1 MTSIKQRRKQDKVN
15 RQNERSIHRHRSL
28 VISELLKIIPTY
40 PVEEIKTTA
49 FALKQEHKVTETP
62 VASPV
67 ISTNA
72 DELNKPGTS
81 DEIFM
86 DVDIPANSPSA
97 HIRKRKLQ
105 RRVLKNMKAA
115 VMSTHVIANVNKD
128 KVAKLLAQ
136 AIRLQDPPDREETF
150 VEMDLNS
157 DQFNRRVGIFKD
169 FQDVIVPDDS

>member
-1 MTSIKQRRKQDKVN
+1 MRIRPQ
-15 RQNERSIHRHRSL
+15 
-28 VISELLKIIPTY
+28 
-40 PVEEIKTTA
+40 
-49 FALKQEHKVTETP
+49 LKQERKVTESP
-62 VASPV
+62 VAAPV

-81 DEIFM
+81 NEIFM
-86 DVDIPANSPSA
+86 DVDIPANSPST

-150 VEMDLNS
+150 IEQVFTPE
-157 DQFNRRVGIFKD
+157 QVQRRSQIYDKY
-169 FQDVIVPDDS
+169 QDVIVPDDTHIAF